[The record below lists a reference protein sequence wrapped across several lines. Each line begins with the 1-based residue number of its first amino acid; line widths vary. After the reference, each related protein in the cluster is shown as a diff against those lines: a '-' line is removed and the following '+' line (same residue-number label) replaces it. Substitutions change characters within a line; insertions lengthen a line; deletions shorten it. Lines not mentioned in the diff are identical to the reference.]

1 MEVNNQLR
9 MCQISN
15 EGWINYYITL
25 RQGAHM
31 KDTNRDNRNGQTEIL
46 KDVTLVELNNILKKS
61 QQQETQVSTI

>member
-1 MEVNNQLR
+1 
-9 MCQISN
+9 
-15 EGWINYYITL
+15 
-25 RQGAHM
+25 M